1 MLSRMSRLCAA
12 VLLALL
18 FVASPAGAQTDTDSF
33 ITTWRVP
40 AGDTITFPG
49 LGSYTIDWGD
59 GSTEQVSNATST
71 TFPEHLYTSADDYSI
86 TVSAGITRFNLSN
99 HLDSSKLI
107 DIRQWGTANWT
118 SMEGAFFGA
127 SNMQMSATDRP
138 DLSAVSSMIS
148 MFRGAGVFNGDISGW
163 NVANVTSM
171 RFMFTFASAFN
182 QDIGNWNVANV
193 TSMVGMFSGADAFNQ
208 DISGWNVAK
217 VTRMDAMFDD
227 ADAFN
232 RDISGWNVSSV
243 TDMRFM
249 FAAASAFNQN
259 IGGWNVSQVTDMFG
273 MFINTSAF
281 NQDIG
286 RWDVA
291 NVTNMNRMFAT
302 ASAFNQ
308 NIGGWDV
315 SSVTDMFAMFRGARA
330 FNQDIGRWDVANVT
344 NMNRMFSGADAFNQD
359 ISGWNVSSV
368 TDMFR
373 MFRGA
378 TAFNQDISGWDVSS
392 VTNMSNMFDG
402 ASDFNRDIS
411 GWNVSSVTD
420 MSGMFDD
427 ANAFNQNLGPWY
439 IQPDPITISR
449 SSEGGDNVLHTFTPQ
464 NTFLGRQRPFY
475 RLVAADGDD
484 DNDQFTFNGA
494 GGLRSTSANVSTGT
508 YNLRIAAFEN
518 QEFGSPLFGTGN
530 VRAVSL
536 VVPPS
541 TDSSLSTL
549 SLSDGTSPVSL
560 TPDFASATTDYTAT
574 VGSIVN
580 RLTVTATPTDADVDS
595 ILLSGTAADGTTEL
609 TVSGN
614 PNTNDGALVL
624 LSWFR
629 YL

>member
-59 GSTEQVSNATST
+59 GSTEQVSSANSSS
-71 TFPEHLYTSADDYSI
+71 FPDHQYTGAGDYSI
-86 TVSAGITRFNLSN
+86 TVSAGITSFNLN
-99 HLDSSKLI
+99 NRIDGTKLI
-107 DIRQWGTANWT
+107 DIGQWGTANWT

-148 MFRGAGVFNGDISGW
+148 MFREAGVFNGDIGNW
-163 NVANVTSM
+163 NVAEVTDMGSM
-171 RFMFTFASAFN
+171 FAFASAFN
-182 QDIGNWNVANV
+182 GVIGGWDVSKV
-193 TSMVGMFSGADAFNQ
+193 TDMDGMFGDASTFNQ
-208 DISGWNVAK
+208 DIGSWNVAK
-217 VTRMDAMFDD
+217 VTRMGGMFND

-232 RDISGWNVSSV
+232 RDISGWN
-243 TDMRFM
+243 
-249 FAAASAFNQN
+249 
-259 IGGWNVSQVTDMFG
+259 
-273 MFINTSAF
+273 
-281 NQDIG
+281 
-286 RWDVA
+286 
-291 NVTNMNRMFAT
+291 
-302 ASAFNQ
+302 
-308 NIGGWDV
+308 V

-475 RLVAADGDD
+475 RLVAGDGDD

-595 ILLSGTAADGTTEL
+595 ILLSGTAADDTTEL